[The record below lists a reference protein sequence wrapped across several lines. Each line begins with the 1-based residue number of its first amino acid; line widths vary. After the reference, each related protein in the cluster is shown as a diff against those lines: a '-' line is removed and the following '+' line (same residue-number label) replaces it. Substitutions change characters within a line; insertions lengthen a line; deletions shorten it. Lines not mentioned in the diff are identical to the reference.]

1 MRPLLCVAIHI
12 GGQRTD
18 LKLEFSSILT
28 PTHAHHG
35 TLRASVDHARYYRAH
50 SVPQLPDDLPI
61 RIKAIIPTTKVP
73 FSLRVRDDTRES
85 C

>member
-1 MRPLLCVAIHI
+1 MWRRFRDADEEQLTDSFTKTVAAVR
-12 GGQRTD
+12 QD
-18 LKLEFSSILT
+18 
-28 PTHAHHG
+28 
-35 TLRASVDHARYYRAH
+35 ASALVRRDPHW